1 MQKRCY
7 STINTILFQVRFNTN
22 QQSLKCSEQQKMKR
36 TGRPE
41 GTADSAK
48 EGAFIKLTQY
58 LESDDDS
65 DGQYTGSKLMEL
77 MHSFLEEEQN
87 GYTFRRLTQKLMDH
101 YGTDIIVTSQP
112 GKETIFTLLD
122 IGNHILRDHHQ
133 DSSLSKEEIIDM
145 AATIICDDIWSQ
157 IYDCTK
163 YPKLSDMGNKDF
175 VPDSLC
181 RFIDG
186 VIKTKAK
193 VKSDCTERKR
203 IAIAHAIIA
212 ASRPRSFISPIL
224 LGISTY
230 INTCLESREL
240 VDVLSS

>member
-1 MQKRCY
+1 M
-7 STINTILFQVRFNTN
+7 LFYYQHGLVPGAFQHQPTEPKKSKTTEDEANW
-22 QQSLKCSEQQKMKR
+22 
-36 TGRPE
+36 
-41 GTADSAK
+41 SASRNCR
-48 EGAFIKLTQY
+48 FIKLTQY
-58 LESDDDS
+58 LDSDDES

-77 MHSFLEEEQN
+77 MHSFLEQEQN

-122 IGNHILRDHHQ
+122 IGKHILREHHQ
-133 DSSLSKEEIIDM
+133 ASSLSKEDIIDM
-145 AATIICDDIWSQ
+145 AATIVSDDIRSQ
-157 IYDCTK
+157 TYDCTK
-163 YPKLSDMGNKDF
+163 YPKFSDMGNKDF
-175 VPDSLC
+175 VPDSLS
-181 RFIDG
+181 RFLDG

-203 IAIAHAIIA
+203 IAIALAIIA

-230 INTCLESREL
+230 INTCLESR
-240 VDVLSS
+240 